1 MYPCVWAPKLEA
13 CRNSMWFG
21 EMIRDSYN
29 LVFGVHGAVSAP
41 LIFQH
46 QMELFDWNGRCFFW
60 FGKSGLVKSL
70 GVSNV
75 CNSHCNLE
83 INLIVQDNL
92 YTIFLQILQL
102 VTYKPL
108 QPLKQASSIY
118 WYMHATCHGWY
129 MRERERKK
137 KKWRRKL
144 SFKTLLVEGRRWR
157 ENGGFSAISSCDWP
171 KGIKVKKILVPIVVK
186 KNSKTFFVNCKTG
199 VAV

>member
-129 MRERERKK
+129 MREREKK
-137 KKWRRKL
+137 KKMKTEVVLQNIVSRRKEMKGERRVFCYIVAWL
-144 SFKTLLVEGRRWR
+144 AKRYKGEKDSRSHCSEEEQQNLL
-157 ENGGFSAISSCDWP
+157 C
-171 KGIKVKKILVPIVVK
+171 
-186 KNSKTFFVNCKTG
+186 
-199 VAV
+199 